1 MLITATSMEKMLGS
15 IICHQ
20 KPLGHPH
27 LSSAGM
33 SMAEQGYGLAWKQLG
48 LV

>member
-1 MLITATSMEKMLGS
+1 MLITVTSMEEVLGNL
-15 IICHQ
+15 ICHQ

-33 SMAEQGYGLAWKQLG
+33 SIAEH
-48 LV
+48 